1 LADVYGSIAYYLRHT
16 TEVDAYI
23 AAREREA
30 DDLRREVEARF
41 PQEGL
46 KAKLLARQAARP

>member
-1 LADVYGSIAYYLRHT
+1 
-16 TEVDAYI
+16 VDAYI

-41 PQEGL
+41 PHNGL